1 MKQIFVSN
9 YGDDNNHGL
18 GRSAPVKSRK
28 RLYELCRGDTE
39 MVLIEGSAIFERLMT
54 EALGTGPDH
63 GRNMGADKLTR
74 HRREY
79 ASSRQINAESRNQHG
94 SVGLHMA
101 DPTRRFPPP
110 WWSSKSPAASR
121 CSMPTVRP
129 SLTSMAAKPEP
140 TPTRHMCSRWT
151 KRGGSR

>member
-54 EALGTGPDH
+54 EALGTGPDAT
-63 GRNMGADKLTR
+63 GETWAQTSSQDTEGNMLCLLAADK
-74 HRREY
+74 RRVTQS
-79 ASSRQINAESRNQHG
+79 AWFCRPAHG
-94 SVGLHMA
+94 
-101 DPTRRFPPP
+101 
-110 WWSSKSPAASR
+110 
-121 CSMPTVRP
+121 
-129 SLTSMAAKPEP
+129 
-140 TPTRHMCSRWT
+140 
-151 KRGGSR
+151 